1 MEAKPNYERI
11 ETDGKRGYVLDLH
24 YWADDVVCNAPSEY
38 EDGHRRA
45 NWECNGVLYDLSFAL
60 TRGDDGTF
68 THEYADRISLSRH
81 GRFSV
86 YDYTDAAMK
95 AARAVAAE
103 VAEHVN
109 AHQELSQAG
118 AIMASVDKLGYA
130 KTKLDE
136 AQQEYEAAAQELQEA
151 RLAAGRVN
159 A

>member
-60 TRGDDGTF
+60 TRGENNLFSHNYTDHLG
-68 THEYADRISLSRH
+68 LSRH
-81 GRFSV
+81 GSFKV
-86 YDYTDAAMK
+86 YDYTGAAMK
-95 AARAVAAE
+95 AALGVVTE